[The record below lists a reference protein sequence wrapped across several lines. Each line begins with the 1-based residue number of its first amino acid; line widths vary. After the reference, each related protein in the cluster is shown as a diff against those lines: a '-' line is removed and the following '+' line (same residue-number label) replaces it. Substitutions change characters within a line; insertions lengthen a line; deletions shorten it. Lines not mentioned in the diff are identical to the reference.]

1 MVSRSLSK
9 EFGRM
14 SGMFSDYSNNVVVVL
29 CIWLHQYSVAHTLNC
44 GHNDKVEQH
53 FNISCHLTI
62 LLVCTLTVCIEW
74 CWTYLTKQRSSTQHS
89 FLAYKYHLF
98 WYLHTQYFFPQPWKK
113 TVSFYRQPLF
123 WTDFW
128 RKFRLLHIVEL
139 HYFSHDGT
147 CHHFFEY
154 LLQHVLNCISISGGL
169 M

>member
-1 MVSRSLSK
+1 MVSRSVSK

-29 CIWLHQYSVAHTLNC
+29 CIWLHQYLVAHTRAHTLNC

-113 TVSFYRQPLF
+113 QFLF
-123 WTDFW
+123 IDN
-128 RKFRLLHIVEL
+128 L
-139 HYFSHDGT
+139 
-147 CHHFFEY
+147 FFGQTFEESSGICI
-154 LLQHVLNCISISGGL
+154 LLNCTISATTARATTFSSICFNTF
-169 M
+169 

>member
-1 MVSRSLSK
+1 MVSRSVSK

-113 TVSFYRQPLF
+113 QFLF
-123 WTDFW
+123 IDN
-128 RKFRLLHIVEL
+128 L
-139 HYFSHDGT
+139 
-147 CHHFFEY
+147 FFGQTFEESSGFCI
-154 LLQHVLNCISISGGL
+154 LLNCTISATTARATTFSSICFNTF
-169 M
+169 